1 MIKFQNKIHVY
12 SVRVCVMSM
21 CLREGRKGKWVKDKG
36 IEEKCTTLVNLENQ
50 CMVALYNYFGN
61 FYVLIHI
68 EIKEMATWSTVVVV
82 HIIRNKFLNIF
93 WK

>member
-1 MIKFQNKIHVY
+1 M
-12 SVRVCVMSM
+12 
-21 CLREGRKGKWVKDKG
+21 KDKG

-68 EIKEMATWSTVVVV
+68 EIKEMAT
-82 HIIRNKFLNIF
+82 
-93 WK
+93 